1 MSCSHQTWGING
13 TMSCWSRPKLVE
25 RRSRHGSGP
34 RMSDSL
40 AEVEFDRQS
49 DGEALGD
56 RPHQQSSAWAC
67 TGAPAGM
74 LPPGWDPVGVTGPR

>member
-1 MSCSHQTWGING
+1 M
-13 TMSCWSRPKLVE
+13 P
-25 RRSRHGSGP
+25 
-34 RMSDSL
+34 DSL

-49 DGEALGD
+49 DGEAFGD

-74 LPPGWDPVGVTGPR
+74 PPLGWDPTVAANLVRSESGASVLVRMP

>member
-1 MSCSHQTWGING
+1 M
-13 TMSCWSRPKLVE
+13 P
-25 RRSRHGSGP
+25 
-34 RMSDSL
+34 DSL

-49 DGEALGD
+49 DGEAFGD